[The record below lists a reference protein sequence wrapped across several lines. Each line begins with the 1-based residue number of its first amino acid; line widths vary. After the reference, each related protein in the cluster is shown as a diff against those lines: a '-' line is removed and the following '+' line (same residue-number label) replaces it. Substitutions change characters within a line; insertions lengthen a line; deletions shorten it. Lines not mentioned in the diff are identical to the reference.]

1 MPNYQDMFVYKCVYI
16 SLNSFFSSRKS
27 ACMSKCSI
35 VFFDYIQLLIYIRI
49 SFKNYIGTLRTSRK
63 RWRNNA
69 TKDAAFVSSYECRCF
84 SDVMSYWKNETKY
97 SDQHV
102 YIGIRNL
109 SCSAC
114 IDYGNAYIWNNAD
127 FHDCRTCNP
136 VGYCY
141 RFCFLCS

>member
-1 MPNYQDMFVYKCVYI
+1 MYISFITNNCNYFYEQEYLAYPILYCGYKCYSHNCTVDFLVRTT
-16 SLNSFFSSRKS
+16 S
-27 ACMSKCSI
+27 
-35 VFFDYIQLLIYIRI
+35 
-49 SFKNYIGTLRTSRK
+49 GTLRSSRK

-114 IDYGNAYIWNNAD
+114 IDYGNAYIWINAD

-141 RFCFLCS
+141 RFCFLRC

>member
-1 MPNYQDMFVYKCVYI
+1 MY
-16 SLNSFFSSRKS
+16 SLIIYNCSCILEFL
-27 ACMSKCSI
+27 SKITS
-35 VFFDYIQLLIYIRI
+35 
-49 SFKNYIGTLRTSRK
+49 GTLRTLRK

-69 TKDAAFVSSYECRCF
+69 TKDAAFVCFYERCCF

-114 IDYGNAYIWNNAD
+114 IDYGNAYIWINAD
-127 FHDCRTCNP
+127 FHDCRTFNP

-141 RFCFLCS
+141 RFCFFALLNSANSRCYFQLYICTSLLFMFQNTLL